1 MCQYINIVLPTD
13 TKLDKVKTLFTKHGL
28 GCRPFQNN
36 FILRQIPKG
45 GQLVNTTVN
54 QCDCGSVIAS
64 ASHHS
69 SRDIQPN
76 DIERLKRKGWSET
89 KIKNWTES
97 KTKTNTHAKERD
109 KERDQWA
116 KFLEEVIIENKIGKV
131 GLYIHWYD
139 DKMEDE
145 EIVFSTRERVSLT
158 TLEGDTLDKL
168 NYDILYEFIP

>member
-13 TKLDKVKTLFTKHGL
+13 VKLDKIKPFLTKHGL

-36 FILRQIPKG
+36 FILKQIPKG

-54 QCDCGSVIAS
+54 QCDCSSVIAS
-64 ASHHS
+64 ASLPS
-69 SRDIQPN
+69 NRDIQPN

-97 KTKTNTHAKERD
+97 KTKSNTQAKERD
-109 KERDQWA
+109 KERDQWT
-116 KFLEEVIIENKIGKV
+116 KFLEEVILENIIGKV
-131 GLYIHWYD
+131 GLYIHWYE
-139 DKMEDE
+139 DKLEKE
-145 EIVFSTRERVSLT
+145 EIVFNSREKVPITELK
-158 TLEGDTLDKL
+158 GDVLDKL

>member
-13 TKLDKVKTLFTKHGL
+13 IKLDKVKSLFTKHGL
-28 GCRPFQNN
+28 GCRPFENN

-64 ASHHS
+64 ASHPS

-97 KTKTNTHAKERD
+97 KTKTNTQAKERD
-109 KERDQWA
+109 KERDQWT
-116 KFLEEVIIENKIGKV
+116 KFLEEVIMENKIGRV

-145 EIVFSTRERVSLT
+145 EIVFNSRERVSLT
-158 TLEGDTLDKL
+158 ALKGDTLDKL

>member
-13 TKLDKVKTLFTKHGL
+13 AKFDKVKFLLTKHGL
-28 GCRPFQNN
+28 SCRPFQNN

-54 QCDCGSVIAS
+54 QCDCGSVIGS
-64 ASHHS
+64 ASLPS
-69 SRDIQPN
+69 SRAIQLN

-97 KTKTNTHAKERD
+97 KTKTNTQAKERD
-109 KERDQWA
+109 KERDQWT
-116 KFLEEVIIENKIGKV
+116 KFLEEVIMKNKIGKV

-145 EIVFSTRERVSLT
+145 EIVFNSRERVSLT
-158 TLEGDTLDKL
+158 TLKRDTLDKL